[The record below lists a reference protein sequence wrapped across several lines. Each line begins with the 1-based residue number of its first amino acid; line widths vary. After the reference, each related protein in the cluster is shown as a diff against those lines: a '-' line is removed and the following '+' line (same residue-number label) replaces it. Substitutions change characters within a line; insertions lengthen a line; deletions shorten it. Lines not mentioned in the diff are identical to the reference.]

1 MSSFTAY
8 APAKVNLS
16 LHVGAVKP
24 NGRHDLIS
32 LVTFAD
38 MDTADVLTAEPAGS
52 FSLAVNGP
60 FAASAGLA
68 KDNLVLKA
76 ARALNNALDG
86 KVPTLAFRLT
96 KNLPAAAGLG
106 GGSADAAAALRVM
119 VKAIGDPSAMYAA
132 EQVAPTLG
140 GDVLACL
147 YNRTGLMQGEG
158 ENFVPLEGL
167 PALPA
172 VLVNP
177 GIACPTGPVF
187 QAYDKAPSIELDHPP
202 IRLKRPSTKSLIR
215 LLKNQTRN
223 DLGTPAEQLV
233 PEIAMVLQ
241 DLGKLPGSRL
251 ARMSGSGASCF
262 ALFDTMDAAQKAA
275 DKYCRQN
282 PKAWVAVSELGA
294 NADLCSESA

>member
-16 LHVGAVKP
+16 LHVGSVKP

-38 MDTADVLTAEPAGS
+38 TDTADILTAEPAGS
-52 FSLAVNGP
+52 FSLAVDGP
-60 FAASAGLA
+60 FSAYAGSA

-76 ARALNNALDG
+76 ARALNETLDG
-86 KVPTLAFRLT
+86 NAPTLAFRLT

-106 GGSADAAAALRVM
+106 GGSADAAAALRIM
-119 VKAIGDPSAMYAA
+119 VKAIGEPSAMYAA
-132 EQVAPTLG
+132 EQIAPTLG

-172 VLVNP
+172 LLVNP
-177 GIACPTGPVF
+177 GIPCRTGPVF
-187 QAYDKAPSIELDHPP
+187 QAYDEAPSQELDHPP
-202 IRLKRPSTKSLIR
+202 IRLKRSSPKALIR

-223 DLGTPAEQLV
+223 DLGPPAEGLV
-233 PEIAMVLQ
+233 PDIAEVLKT
-241 DLGKLPGSRL
+241 LRKLPGSRL
-251 ARMSGSGASCF
+251 VRMSGSGASCF
-262 ALFDTMDAAQKAA
+262 ALFDTMEAAQKAR

-282 PKAWVAVSELGA
+282 PKAWVAVSQLGA
-294 NADLCSESA
+294 NADLSFESV

>member
-38 MDTADVLTAEPAGS
+38 TDTADMLTAEPAGS
-52 FSLAVNGP
+52 FSLAVDGP
-60 FAASAGLA
+60 FAAYAGSA

-76 ARALNNALDG
+76 ARALNDALDG
-86 KVPTLAFRLT
+86 KVPTLAFRLM

-119 VKAIGDPSAMYAA
+119 VKAIGDPAAMYAA
-132 EQVAPTLG
+132 EQVAPALG

-147 YNRTGLMQGEG
+147 YNRPGLMQGEG

-167 PALPA
+167 PSLPA
-172 VLVNP
+172 ILVNP
-177 GIACPTGPVF
+177 GVPCPTGPVF
-187 QAYDKAPSIELDHPP
+187 HAYDQAPLKDLDHPP
-202 IRLKRPSTKSLIR
+202 IRLKRPSPRALIR

-223 DLGTPAEQLV
+223 DLGLPAEQLV
-233 PEIAMVLQ
+233 PEISAVLK
-241 DLGKLPGSRL
+241 DLKKLSGSRL
-251 ARMSGSGASCF
+251 ARMSGSGATCF
-262 ALFDTMDAAQKAA
+262 ALFDTMDAAEKAA

-282 PKAWVAVSELGA
+282 PKAWVAASELGTTA
-294 NADLCSESA
+294 DPALENA